1 MGVFKAIFEKI
12 AYVVVYTVQCT
23 YLYIHYTSCGLM
35 YRDKAERKCSESARH
50 GGMDNSQL
58 AVRNGFLMVF

>member
-1 MGVFKAIFEKI
+1 MGVIKAIFENV
-12 AYVVVYTVQCT
+12 AYLVVYTVQGT
-23 YLYIHYTSCGLM
+23 YLNIHYTSCGLM
-35 YRDKAERKCSESARH
+35 YKDKTERKCSESARH